1 MVQVIPL
8 TSTFTDAS
16 KHRVTTMSLCNV
28 VNQLLNKHSLSDT
41 STSEETDLPSTS
53 VRREQIDD
61 CKKIKKKLDEYFCV
75 KTADSYP

>member
-1 MVQVIPL
+1 MSTWTKVQLTGLLHFVVQVITL

-16 KHRVTTMSLCNV
+16 KHRVTTMSLCDV

-61 CKKIKKKLDEYFCV
+61 CKKN
-75 KTADSYP
+75 